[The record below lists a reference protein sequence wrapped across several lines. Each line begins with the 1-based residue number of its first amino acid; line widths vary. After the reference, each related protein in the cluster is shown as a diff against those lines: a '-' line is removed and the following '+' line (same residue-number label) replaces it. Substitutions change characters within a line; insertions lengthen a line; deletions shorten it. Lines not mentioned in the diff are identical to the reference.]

1 MTSGRG
7 VESRWKCY
15 NISVLA
21 TQPAVYNNIRPGI
34 PCMKLSPLALG
45 LSLALYAATGYAA
58 TTAPAPAVA
67 GTAPAAASPASVA
80 QQPADD
86 SDATDATNAD
96 GTRNRRPGKVKQL
109 GVVSVTAALDEARNS
124 LSPDTGS
131 SQYVITAQNIQ
142 ALPLGD
148 ATPMNQVLL
157 QAPGVVQDSYGQ
169 LHVRG
174 DHANLQYRIN
184 GVMIPESISGFG
196 QTLDA
201 RTIQSVT
208 LLDGALPAQYGER
221 TAAVIDLTTKS
232 GSDLG
237 NGGSVGITG
246 GSFGTVNPNAS
257 FWGHSGNWSYFFTA
271 NYLENNV
278 GIENPT
284 SSRDPIHDHTNQVK
298 AFGDVSYLINDNTR
312 LSLMFG
318 VTNNRFQIPNNPGL
332 TPQFGYLDVTNFDS
346 ANLNERQN
354 EQTRFGVLA
363 LQGKLGD
370 TAYQVSVGQRYSG
383 LQYYP
388 DEIGDL
394 MFNGVAGQINQGD
407 RATTLQADF
416 SMPWAGN
423 HTLRYGLYGEFDRA
437 YTNTYSQ
444 VFPADDA
451 GNQTSTVPFNVFT
464 GDRILAKTMA
474 AYVQDQWD
482 INDQWTVNYGLRG
495 DRYQAFRTESQL
507 SPRVGVV
514 WQATDSTTV
523 HAGYSRYF
531 TPPQTELIST
541 ENIQAFANTTNA
553 VLNYGNNAPLTERSN
568 YYDIGVSQNIGSAWT
583 LGFDSYYRDVSR
595 LQDEGQFG
603 AALVYSTFNYRYGKI
618 RGNEFSVTFNQGP
631 LSAYFNFA
639 FSRAM
644 GKDVITSQ
652 YNFHPDDLAY
662 IADHWIHLD
671 HDQKL
676 SSSGGINYA
685 INDDTKVG
693 ADYLFGS
700 GLREDGLTPNGLSL
714 PSYFQL
720 NFNVSH
726 DFNFDSFGKLHT
738 QLALLNALDRTY
750 ELRSG
755 TGVGVGAPQFGPRR
769 GLYLTLQKD
778 F

>member
-1 MTSGRG
+1 
-7 VESRWKCY
+7 
-15 NISVLA
+15 
-21 TQPAVYNNIRPGI
+21 
-34 PCMKLSPLALG
+34 MKLSLLALG
-45 LSLALYAATGYAA
+45 LSLALYAAAGYASTA
-58 TTAPAPAVA
+58 TPTPTASN
-67 GTAPAAASPASVA
+67 TTPASASSAATA
-80 QQPADD
+80 QQPTDNNSDDTDD
-86 SDATDATNAD
+86 SE
-96 GTRNRRPGKVKQL
+96 GSRNRRTTKVKQL
-109 GVVSVTAALDEARNS
+109 GAISVTAALDEARNS

-131 SQYVITAQNIQ
+131 SQYVITAKDIQ

-148 ATPMNQVLL
+148 STPMNQVLL

-174 DHANLQYRIN
+174 DHANLQYRID

-196 QTLDA
+196 QTLDP

-221 TAAVIDLTTKS
+221 TAAVVDINTKS
-232 GSDLG
+232 GSDLA

-246 GSFGTVNPNAS
+246 GSFGTVNPYVS
-257 FWGHSGNWSYFFTA
+257 YWGHTGNWSYFFTA

-284 SSRDPIHDHTNQVK
+284 ASRDPIHDHTNQVK
-298 AFGDVSYLINDNTR
+298 TFGDLSYLINDNTR
-312 LSLMFG
+312 VSFMFG
-318 VTNNRFQIPNNPGL
+318 STDNRFQIPNNPSQ
-332 TPQFGYLDVTNFDS
+332 TPQFGYLDITNFNS
-346 ANLNERQN
+346 ADLNERQD
-354 EQTRFGVLA
+354 EETRFGDLA
-363 LQGKLGD
+363 LQGKFGD

-407 RATTLQADF
+407 RASTLQADF
-416 SMPWAGN
+416 SMPWASN

-437 YTNTYSQ
+437 YTNTYSET
-444 VFPADDA
+444 FPANA
-451 GNQTSTVPFNVFT
+451 EGQQTSTTPINIFT
-464 GDRILAKTMA
+464 GDRILAKTWA
-474 AYVQDQWD
+474 AYVQDQWNISD
-482 INDQWTVNYGLRG
+482 NWTINYGLRG
-495 DRYQAFRTESQL
+495 DRYEAFREESQL

-541 ENIQAFANTTNA
+541 ENIEAFANTTNA
-553 VLNYGNNAPLTERSN
+553 VKDYGNNTPLAERSN
-568 YYDIGVSQNIGSAWT
+568 YYDIGVSQNVGDHWT
-583 LGFDSYYRDVSR
+583 FGLDNYYRDVSR

-603 AALVYSTFNYRYGKI
+603 TALIYSTFNYKYGKV
-618 RGNEFSVTFNQGP
+618 RGNEFTTTYTNGP
-631 LSAYFNFA
+631 VSAYFNFA

-652 YNFHPDDLAY
+652 YNFPPEELAY
-662 IADHWIHLD
+662 IADNWIHLD
-671 HDQKL
+671 HDQKYT
-676 SSSGGINYA
+676 SSGGIDYA
-685 INDDTKVG
+685 ITSNTKVG
-693 ADYLFGS
+693 TDYLFGS
-700 GLREDGLTPNGLSL
+700 GLREDGLTPNGISL
-714 PSYFQL
+714 PDYFQL
-720 NFNVSH
+720 NFSVSH
-726 DFNFDSFGKLHT
+726 DFNFDSFGALHT
-738 QLALLNALDRTY
+738 KLALINALDRVF

-755 TGVGVGAPQFGPRR
+755 TGVGVGAPQYGPRR

>member
-1 MTSGRG
+1 
-7 VESRWKCY
+7 
-15 NISVLA
+15 
-21 TQPAVYNNIRPGI
+21 
-34 PCMKLSPLALG
+34 MKLSPLALG
-45 LSLALYAATGYAA
+45 LSLALYAATAAA
-58 TTAPAPAVA
+58 TTAPSTTNTP
-67 GTAPAAASPASVA
+67 TATPSPATTA

-86 SDATDATNAD
+86 NSTD
-96 GTRNRRPGKVKQL
+96 GTDGNNDGGSRNRRPSKVKQL
-109 GVVSVTAALDEARNS
+109 GAVSVTAALDEARNS

-174 DHANLQYRIN
+174 DHANLQYRID

-201 RTIQSVT
+201 RTIESVK

-221 TAAVIDLTTKS
+221 TAAVVDITTKS
-232 GSDLG
+232 GSDLT

-284 SSRDPIHDHTNQVK
+284 ASRDPVHDHTNQVK
-298 AFGDVSYLINDNTR
+298 AFGDVSYLINNDTR
-312 LSLMFG
+312 LSFMFG
-318 VTNNRFQIPNNPGL
+318 VTNNRFQIPNNPSQ
-332 TPQFGYLDVTNFDS
+332 TPQFGYLDVTNFNS
-346 ANLNERQN
+346 ADLDERQN

-370 TAYQVSVGQRYSG
+370 TAYQVSVGQRFSG

-388 DEIGDL
+388 DEVGDL
-394 MFNGVAGQINQGD
+394 MFNGVAAQINQGD
-407 RATTLQADF
+407 RASTLQADF
-416 SMPWAGN
+416 SMPWGSN
-423 HTLRYGLYGEFDRA
+423 HTLRYGLYGELDRA
-437 YTNTYSQ
+437 YTNTYSS

-451 GNQTSTVPFNVFT
+451 GDQISTTPININT

-474 AYVQDQWD
+474 LYVQDQWD
-482 INDQWTVNYGLRG
+482 ISENWTINYGLRG
-495 DRYQAFRTESQL
+495 DRYQAFREESQL

-531 TPPQTELIST
+531 TPPQTELISS
-541 ENIQAFANTTNA
+541 ENIAAFANTTNA
-553 VLNYGNNAPLTERSN
+553 VQNYGNNTPLTERSN
-568 YYDIGVSQNIGSAWT
+568 YYDIGVSQNVGSAWT
-583 LGFDSYYRDVSR
+583 FGFDSYYRQVDR

-603 AALVYSTFNYRYGKI
+603 TALIYSTFNYRYGRI
-618 RGNEFSVTFNQGP
+618 RGNEFSATYNDGP
-631 LSAYFNFA
+631 VSAYFNF
-639 FSRAM
+639 SYNRAM

-652 YNFHPDDLAY
+652 YNFGVDELAY
-662 IADHWIHLD
+662 IADNWIHLD
-671 HDQKL
+671 HDQKET
-676 SSSGGINYA
+676 SSGGINYA
-685 INDDTKVG
+685 ITDSTKVG

-700 GLREDGLTPNGLSL
+700 GLREDGEVPNGLSL
-714 PSYFQL
+714 PYYFQL

-726 DFNFDSFGKLHT
+726 DFNFDGFGKLHT
-738 QLALLNALDRTY
+738 QLALINALDRTY

-755 TGVGVGAPQFGPRR
+755 TGVGVGAPQYGPRR
-769 GLYLTLQKD
+769 GLYLSLQKD